1 MIVFVFYIRA
11 AWDHIGY
18 NTTLFKARHKFAT
31 KISGIFYGYR
41 VGKHIELI

>member
-1 MIVFVFYIRA
+1 MIVFVFYIRT

-18 NTTLFKARHKFAT
+18 YTTLFKARVAT
-31 KISGIFYGYR
+31 KILVIFYGYR